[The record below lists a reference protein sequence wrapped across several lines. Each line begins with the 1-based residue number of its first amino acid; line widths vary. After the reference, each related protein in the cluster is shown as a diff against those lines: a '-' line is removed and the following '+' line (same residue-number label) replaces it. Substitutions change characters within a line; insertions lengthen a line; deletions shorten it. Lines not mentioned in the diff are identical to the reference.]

1 MKSFN
6 LENLS
11 TQWIN
16 KYSSEG
22 RGEGMGVYDS
32 PSPPPP
38 FPRARSSTNAKLPWN
53 LGLRQFFPQLVAAL
67 TSARIEKLKLVS
79 FAEVSLVS

>member
-11 TQWIN
+11 NQWIN
-16 KYSSEG
+16 KYSSEE
-22 RGEGMGVYDS
+22 RGEGMGVYD
-32 PSPPPP
+32 SPPPP
-38 FPRARSSTNAKLPWN
+38 FPRARSSTNAELPWN